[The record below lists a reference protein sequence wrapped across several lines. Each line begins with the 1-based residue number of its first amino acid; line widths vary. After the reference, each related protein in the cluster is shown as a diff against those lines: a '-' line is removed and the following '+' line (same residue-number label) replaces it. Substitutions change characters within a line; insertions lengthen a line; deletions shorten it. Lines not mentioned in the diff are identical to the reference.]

1 MKVTIDIHPCLALW
15 LMKQAANWQET
26 PNSVAEY
33 YLRKSLDRASGTWV
47 EDPLT
52 FDFVADKVP
61 NLVDVVKSQKV
72 GHVSR
77 LP

>member
-15 LMKQAANWQET
+15 LMKQAANWGET
-26 PNSVAEY
+26 PNSVAGY
-33 YLRKSLDRASGTWV
+33 YLKIALDRASGTWV
-47 EDPLT
+47 EDPLP
-52 FDFVADKVP
+52 FDFAADKVP
-61 NLVDVVKSQKV
+61 SLISVVKSQKV